1 MRAAGAHLMLRR
13 VAAVAMFAAAGCHA
27 PGASAPVASAPV
39 ASAPGRAAA
48 ITRVRIE
55 TSKGAFVL
63 EVNREWAPRGADRLL
78 DLVRAKF
85 FDDSRFFRVREKYI
99 AQFGIAGDP
108 AVTKKW
114 DGNYFPDDSVRTS
127 NVRGTFAFAMTGPNL
142 RNTQIYINLVDN
154 KQLDAQGFSPV
165 GRVVEGMD
173 VVDRI
178 YAGYGEDA
186 GGGLRAGKQQKM
198 LAEGNV
204 HLDSNFPKLDKL
216 LSAKI
221 VR

>member
-1 MRAAGAHLMLRR
+1 VNRFTRIAGGALL
-13 VAAVAMFAAAGCHA
+13 AVAAAGTACYMPKA
-27 PGASAPVASAPV
+27 GTVRP
-39 ASAPGRAAA
+39 RML
-48 ITRVRIE
+48 TRVRIE

-63 EVNREWAPRGADRLL
+63 EVNRRWAPRGTERFLE
-78 DLVRAKF
+78 LVESHF
-85 FDDSRFFRVREKYI
+85 FDDSRFFRVREKFI

-108 AVTKKW
+108 AVTRVWK
-114 DGNYFPDDSVRTS
+114 DRYFPDDSVRAS

-178 YAGYGEDA
+178 YSAYGEDA
-186 GGGLRAGKQQKM
+186 GGGLRLGKQGRM
-198 LAEGNV
+198 LEEGNR
-204 HLDSNFPKLDKL
+204 HLDVDFPKLDRL
-216 LSAKI
+216 
-221 VR
+221 VRATVMP

>member
-1 MRAAGAHLMLRR
+1 MLRR
-13 VAAVAMFAAAGCHA
+13 VAALALVGAAACHA
-27 PGASAPVASAPV
+27 PAAHSPEPAP
-39 ASAPGRAAA
+39 A

-63 EVNREWAPRGADRLL
+63 EVNRQWAPRGADRFLE
-78 DLVRAKF
+78 LVRSKF

-108 AVTKKW
+108 AVTRKW
-114 DGNYFPDDSVRTS
+114 EGKYFPDDSVRTS

-154 KQLDAQGFSPV
+154 KQLDEQGFSPV
-165 GRVVEGMD
+165 GRVVEGME

-178 YAGYGEDA
+178 YSGYGEDA

-198 LAEGNV
+198 LELGNK
-204 HLDSNFPKLDKL
+204 HLDAEFPKLDHL
-216 LSAKI
+216 
-221 VR
+221 VRAEVVR

>member
-1 MRAAGAHLMLRR
+1 MLRR
-13 VAAVAMFAAAGCHA
+13 AVVMASLVAAACRAPASPAPEPAAA
-27 PGASAPVASAPV
+27 V
-39 ASAPGRAAA
+39 
-48 ITRVRIE
+48 TRVRIE

-63 EVNREWAPRGADRLL
+63 EVNRQWAPRGADRFLE
-78 DLVRAKF
+78 LVRTKF

-114 DGNYFPDDSVRTS
+114 DGKYFPDDSVRTS

-178 YAGYGEDA
+178 YSGYGEDA
-186 GGGLRAGKQQKM
+186 GGGLRLGKQQKM
-198 LAEGNV
+198 LEEGNK
-204 HLDSNFPKLDKL
+204 HLDANFPKLDRL
-216 LSAKI
+216 VSARV

>member
-1 MRAAGAHLMLRR
+1 MNRFTRITGGAVL
-13 VAAVAMFAAAGCHA
+13 AIAAAGTACHA
-27 PGASAPVASAPV
+27 PQPGAARPSE
-39 ASAPGRAAA
+39 
-48 ITRVRIE
+48 IFRVRIE

-63 EVNREWAPRGADRLL
+63 EVNREWAPRGADRFLE
-78 DLVRAKF
+78 LVRARF

-108 AVTKKW
+108 AVTRAWK
-114 DGNYFPDDSVRTS
+114 DRYIPDDSVRTS

-165 GRVVEGMD
+165 GRVVEGME

-178 YAGYGEDA
+178 YSGYGEDA
-186 GGGLRAGKQQKM
+186 GGGLRLGKQDRM
-198 LAEGNV
+198 LNEGNR
-204 HLDSNFPKLDKL
+204 HLDADFPRLDRL
-216 LSAKI
+216 IHAT
-221 VR
+221 VMP

>member
-1 MRAAGAHLMLRR
+1 MRFVGADLMLRR
-13 VAAVAMFAAAGCHA
+13 ALVLAAFAAAACRVPIARA
-27 PGASAPVASAPV
+27 PERVP
-39 ASAPGRAAA
+39 A

-63 EVNREWAPRGADRLL
+63 EVNREWAPRGADRVLE
-78 DLVRAKF
+78 LVRARF

-108 AVTKKW
+108 ALTRKW
-114 DGNYFPDDSVRTS
+114 DGKYFPDDSVRTS
-127 NVRGTFAFAMTGPNL
+127 NLRGTFAFAMTGPNL

-178 YAGYGEDA
+178 YSGYGEDA

-198 LAEGNV
+198 LEEGNK
-204 HLDSNFPKLDKL
+204 HLDAEFPKLDRL
-216 LSAKI
+216 MSAR
-221 VR
+221 VVP